1 MNLKI
6 YIISALFACLML
18 QAQNY
23 TWQWGQ
29 YGGGS
34 NGSFAAGFSYTN
46 DESIRDIEV
55 DSDNNYYYLATV
67 NPGSP
72 TLNGTPV
79 TSYHSQDLI
88 LFSTDCQGNLRW
100 TKTIGGRLS
109 LEYGWNIELD
119 NNGGLYLMTSLT
131 TTNQSTDPSPIPIHL
146 DDQVTLPLLTTPSS
160 SPTVV
165 DPALK
170 TAYLLKYK
178 TSNGTLEWHKELQG
192 DVTWPLR
199 NADSAIF
206 TMDSSKNIHA
216 ILGFKAGSHLNG
228 TITVPASYTDSYQ
241 YYLVKFAYDN
251 GNMTPELNPL
261 LLPITGSITQGLGEG
276 KVNLVF
282 DEGLNR
288 YYIAGKRMSGG
299 SATYVDFSYAGTAF
313 TEDGYLLAFQGKNSP
328 QPGTEL
334 WRKEFTMSNNPA
346 NMPDDNSVFD
356 IVKDPNTSDI
366 YITGYYYIYNQN
378 GSVVFNNNVSFGNYT
393 FPYIFKGY
401 NPYVMKLNASG
412 QVQWATIPTA
422 ISINS
427 IEGYRFMK
435 SRIVINNNEIALVK
449 GSRGDTWGSFPMV
462 RPQNDDADPL
472 LVRLNKDTGAVLG
485 VHDILSG
492 YGTKDELTAVAVDQ
506 DGNYVVG
513 GFKHSSLFLDPN
525 DGVPDLH
532 GNTLSGKSQFFFAK
546 LATSSSCTQMNTAE
560 TPLKQTDVVFYPN
573 PVSDVLY
580 IKTKEKLTSYEVI
593 TADGRLMK
601 QGKFSGNYTIDMSG
615 VAPGVYYVKV
625 QGDGFATAGKVVKK

>member
-1 MNLKI
+1 MNQKI

-18 QAQNY
+18 PAQNY

-34 NGSFAAGFSYTN
+34 EGSFGSGFSYTN

-55 DSDNNYYYLATV
+55 DSDNNYYYLATI

-72 TLNGTPV
+72 TLNGAPV
-79 TSYHSQDLI
+79 PNYDKQDLF
-88 LFSTDCQGNLRW
+88 LFSTDCQGNVRW
-100 TKTIGGRLS
+100 TRTIGGWNRN
-109 LEYGWNIELD
+109 EFAWNIELD
-119 NNGGLYLMTSLT
+119 NAGGIYILGNFSNFTGVQSPNIPPIHFSDTVVLPNLVVPNSDT
-131 TTNQSTDPSPIPIHL
+131 TTPDPG
-146 DDQVTLPLLTTPSS
+146 
-160 SPTVV
+160 
-165 DPALK
+165 LK

-228 TITVPASYTDSYQ
+228 TITVPASFTDSYQ

-261 LLPITGSITQGLGEG
+261 LLPVTGSITQGLGEG

-282 DEGLNR
+282 DEGLDR
-288 YYIAGKRMSGG
+288 YYLAGKRMESGTFLY
-299 SATYVDFSYAGTAF
+299 SDFSYSGVPF

-378 GSVVFNNNVSFGNYT
+378 GSTVFNNNVSFGNYT
-393 FPYIFKGY
+393 FPYIFNGY
-401 NPYVMKLNASG
+401 NPYVMKLNATG

-422 ISINS
+422 ISTNS

-462 RPQNDDADPL
+462 RPANDGADPL
-472 LVRLNKDTGAVLG
+472 LVRLHRDTGAVLG
-485 VHDILSG
+485 AYDILSG
-492 YGTKDELTAVAVDQ
+492 YGTMDELTAVAVDQ

-573 PVSDVLY
+573 PVNDVLH

-601 QGKFSGNYTIDMSG
+601 QGTFTGNFTIDMSG
-615 VAPGVYYVKV
+615 
-625 QGDGFATAGKVVKK
+625 

>member
-6 YIISALFACLML
+6 YIISALFACLIL
-18 QAQNY
+18 PAQNY

-34 NGSFAAGFSYTN
+34 EGSFGAGFSYTN

-100 TKTIGGRLS
+100 TRTIGGWNRN
-109 LEYGWNIELD
+109 EFAWNIELD
-119 NNGGLYLMTSLT
+119 NAGGIYILGNFSNFTGVQSPNIPPIHFSDTVVLPNLVVPNSDT
-131 TTNQSTDPSPIPIHL
+131 TTPDPG
-146 DDQVTLPLLTTPSS
+146 
-160 SPTVV
+160 
-165 DPALK
+165 LK

-199 NADSAIF
+199 NADSAVF
-206 TMDSSKNIHA
+206 TMDSAKNIHA

-228 TITVPASYTDSYQ
+228 TITVPASFTDSYQ

-261 LLPITGSITQGLGEG
+261 VLPITGSITQGLGEG

-282 DEGLNR
+282 DEVLDM
-288 YYIAGKRMSGG
+288 YYLAGKRMSGG

-313 TEDGYLLAFQGKNSP
+313 TENAYLLAFNGSTGSEVWRREIDNTHAI
-328 QPGTEL
+328 PGD
-334 WRKEFTMSNNPA
+334 RI
-346 NMPDDNSVFD
+346 DD
-356 IVKDPNTSDI
+356 IVMDASGSI
-366 YITGYYYIYNQN
+366 YITGFYTTIKVNNISQPVTFNKPAGQINPNYNLPNTGNTNPFVIKLNSDGDILWHTIASGYSTPVTETGYQFSKGRLVLN
-378 GSVVFNNNVSFGNYT
+378 GNEVAFAKGSV
-393 FPYIFKGY
+393 
-401 NPYVMKLNASG
+401 
-412 QVQWATIPTA
+412 
-422 ISINS
+422 
-427 IEGYRFMK
+427 
-435 SRIVINNNEIALVK
+435 
-449 GSRGDTWGSFPMV
+449 GDTWGSFPMV
-462 RPQNDDADPL
+462 RPANDNGDPL
-472 LVRLNKDTGAVLG
+472 LVRLHKDTGAVLG
-485 VHDILSG
+485 AHDILSG
-492 YGTKDELTAVAVDQ
+492 YGTMDELTAVAVDQ

-546 LATSSSCTQMNTAE
+546 LATSSSCTQMNTTE

-573 PVSDVLY
+573 PVNDVLH

-593 TADGRLMK
+593 TADGRLIK
-601 QGKFSGNYTIDMSG
+601 QGKFTGNYTIDMSS
-615 VAPGVYYVKV
+615 VATGVYYVKV
-625 QGDGFATAGKVVKK
+625 QGENFATAEKVVKK

>member
-6 YIISALFACLML
+6 YIISALFLCLMA

-34 NGSFAAGFSYTN
+34 NGSFAAGFTYEN

-109 LEYGWNIELD
+109 LEHGWNIELD
-119 NNGGLYLMTSLT
+119 NNGGLYLMANLT

-165 DPALK
+165 DPGLK

-192 DVTWPLR
+192 DVTWSLA
-199 NADSAIF
+199 NADTAIL

-216 ILGFKAGSHLNG
+216 ILGFRAGSHLNG

-261 LLPITGSITQGLGEG
+261 PLPITGFITQGVTEG

-282 DEGLNR
+282 DEVLDR
-288 YYIAGKRMSGG
+288 YYLAGKRMEYGTGIYS
-299 SATYVDFSYAGTAF
+299 SFSYGGVPFSENA
-313 TEDGYLLAFQGKNSP
+313 YLLAFNGSTGSEVWRREIDNTHAI
-328 QPGTEL
+328 PGD
-334 WRKEFTMSNNPA
+334 RI
-346 NMPDDNSVFD
+346 DD
-356 IVKDPNTSDI
+356 IVMDAAGNIFITGFYTTIKVNNISQPFTFNKPAGQTNPNYNLPNTGNTNPFVIKLNSDGDI
-366 YITGYYYIYNQN
+366 LWHTIATGYSTSVTEAGYQFSKGRLAVNGN
-378 GSVVFNNNVSFGNYT
+378 EVAFAKGSV
-393 FPYIFKGY
+393 
-401 NPYVMKLNASG
+401 
-412 QVQWATIPTA
+412 
-422 ISINS
+422 
-427 IEGYRFMK
+427 
-435 SRIVINNNEIALVK
+435 
-449 GSRGDTWGSFPMV
+449 GDTWGSFPMV
-462 RPQNDDADPL
+462 RPANDNGDPL
-472 LVRLNKDTGAVLG
+472 LVRLHKDTGAVLG
-485 VHDILSG
+485 AHDILSG
-492 YGTKDELTAVAVDQ
+492 YGTMDELTAVAVDQ

-546 LATSSSCTQMNTAE
+546 LATSSSCTQMNTTE
-560 TPLKQTDVVFYPN
+560 TPVKQTDVVFYPN
-573 PVSDVLY
+573 PVNDVLH

-615 VAPGVYYVKV
+615 VATGVYYVKV
-625 QGDGFATAGKVVKK
+625 QGENFATAGKVVKK